1 MQTTD
6 RENKYIT
13 RDAEGFYRWTYEV
26 DSRKN
31 HSLLNLYLLIF
42 GLIVLI
48 PGAILFFMIFGNKRY
63 LSGAGAYLLIWMA
76 IFVGVELLTFL
87 IYKAVEKLQGG
98 VSVIPYLMGPDFLAV
113 HPGTKMAPRAYI
125 QMDFSQVKDVTLDKE
140 SDLILLHEPLRVTHV
155 YVPKEDLPFV
165 LNYILD
171 RVPQSDKIK
180 KRKEAFG
187 KDLKG

>member
-1 MQTTD
+1 MGLLDKILKSKNGTSNRESSEIAEITEAKNATVQT
-6 RENKYIT
+6 K
-13 RDAEGFYRWTYEV
+13 
-26 DSRKN
+26 
-31 HSLLNLYLLIF
+31 
-42 GLIVLI
+42 
-48 PGAILFFMIFGNKRY
+48 
-63 LSGAGAYLLIWMA
+63 
-76 IFVGVELLTFL
+76 
-87 IYKAVEKLQGG
+87 Q
-98 VSVIPYLMGPDFLAV
+98 DFLAV

-125 QMDFSQVKDVTLDKE
+125 QTDFSQVKDVTLDRE

>member
-1 MQTTD
+1 MRKGFTAGRMRST
-6 RENKYIT
+6 
-13 RDAEGFYRWTYEV
+13 AER
-26 DSRKN
+26 
-31 HSLLNLYLLIF
+31 
-42 GLIVLI
+42 IVLI

-125 QMDFSQVKDVTLDKE
+125 QTDFSQVKDVTLDRE
-140 SDLILLHEPLRVTHV
+140 SDLILQHEPLRVTHV